1 MKRREQVNVACDE
14 NDRQKLLCPQRDACT
29 AYSSSAATPLRP
41 CSQAS
46 DSQSRWWQSYLSQS
60 WSDAASAAGAQ
71 SSASGTYRHKSGRYS
86 WLRAGEPTSLVA
98 VSKSCPTRSHNST
111 AQHSTVACVF
121 RGVEAH
127 IARNCD
133 DQMNFRAHITKP
145 GRQDELRLPH
155 LSKAHAELTRGAGRC
170 LKLLFHLC
178 LRPTRLDCTSS
189 AGTHTVELSL
199 QLSKQHTRL
208 GVRRQQQADG
218 KSNQRTRS
226 RSMFACI
233 SRRSRSANTSLS
245 CAALAAVANGA
256 AAARARA
263 SLRDGERPASWPC
276 CRCGVLGAIGA
287 RAESPRRHA
296 YTRAPAHIRESAKH
310 AGTTRPSHQS
320 RG

>member
-1 MKRREQVNVACDE
+1 MVASRGAYQPGRCV
-14 NDRQKLLCPQRDACT
+14 KFLPQGVT
-29 AYSSSAATPLRP
+29 
-41 CSQAS
+41 
-46 DSQSRWWQSYLSQS
+46 
-60 WSDAASAAGAQ
+60 
-71 SSASGTYRHKSGRYS
+71 
-86 WLRAGEPTSLVA
+86 
-98 VSKSCPTRSHNST
+98 T
-111 AQHSTVACVF
+111 AQHSTVTCVF

-199 QLSKQHTRL
+199 QLSKQHTRF

-218 KSNQRTRS
+218 KSSQRVPNQRTRS